1 MAKEKTGVC
10 LVIGTVRKVHED
22 LPGPPKGRL
31 MDYCMRL
38 ADLPVLKSFA
48 RRRQCCVQVCVFS
61 RTTSCYVTHINT
73 FGTLRPSKRKGV
85 RNIQPHNIVKLYACL
100 RESCLEL
107 LCFAVG
113 RLPFQHARC
122 PPACTQLRPKQVR
135 FRAPHKQRRGQYK
148 NNVRC

>member
-1 MAKEKTGVC
+1 MPCDRHRKEGTRRPTRTTQRAPNGLLHATCGSPGVEIFC
-10 LVIGTVRKVHED
+10 STT
-22 LPGPPKGRL
+22 
-31 MDYCMRL
+31 
-38 ADLPVLKSFA
+38 AVLCSGL
-48 RRRQCCVQVCVFS
+48 VFS

>member
-48 RRRQCCVQVCVFS
+48 RRRQCCVQVWCFQGLQVATSHTSILLELFDHLKERACATYN
-61 RTTSCYVTHINT
+61 RTT
-73 FGTLRPSKRKGV
+73 L
-85 RNIQPHNIVKLYACL
+85 
-100 RESCLEL
+100 
-107 LCFAVG
+107 
-113 RLPFQHARC
+113 
-122 PPACTQLRPKQVR
+122 
-135 FRAPHKQRRGQYK
+135 
-148 NNVRC
+148 